1 MDDQYTFENKTY
13 RDTYRHTTSH
23 ILAQAMKRL
32 YPEVKLA
39 IGPAIEDGFY
49 YDFDSPQPFT
59 PEVLEKLEAEMRK
72 ICKEKLRLERFELP
86 RAEALKFMEERD
98 EPYKVELINDLPED
112 AVISFYRQGEF
123 VDLCAGPHLDSTGRV
138 KGNAIKLTS
147 VTGAYWRGD
156 SNRKML
162 QRIYGTCFPK
172 KEELDAYLAR
182 KKKILAAVIEEYIR
196 TAEPVGS
203 KAIAASADL
212 GCSSA
217 TIRNELAELV
227 AMGYLEQPHTSA
239 GRVPT
244 PLGYRM
250 YVNELMEHKDLTA
263 EETQA
268 ITQSLTGRHQRGE
281 LMTDASRLASQ
292 LTNYPAVT
300 LTTSAGV
307 TIRRFDLIYLDAN
320 SFIIVLLLSD
330 DTVKNKLVHL
340 PVSAEQSM
348 IQKLATVFNAHFTG
362 IHESDITPVLIR
374 SAERAAQDNLGI
386 TAVIAAFAI
395 EVLTGAGAAQ
405 TYLVGES
412 QLLHQPEFRDP
423 DKAHRLMSYLSDGSN
438 LLDIPMEQLGGDNE
452 VRVLIGPENV
462 AEELRDSSVVLATY
476 DAGEN
481 MRGLI
486 GVVGPTR
493 MDYSKVA
500 AKLSFIAAGLS
511 KLLGG
516 GTLPPPGLDNKLIIK
531 GDDTDEHENERPE
544 ADGAGNGSGC

>member
-1 MDDQYTFENKTY
+1 MD
-13 RDTYRHTTSH
+13 
-23 ILAQAMKRL
+23 
-32 YPEVKLA
+32 
-39 IGPAIEDGFY
+39 
-49 YDFDSPQPFT
+49 
-59 PEVLEKLEAEMRK
+59 
-72 ICKEKLRLERFELP
+72 
-86 RAEALKFMEERD
+86 
-98 EPYKVELINDLPED
+98 
-112 AVISFYRQGEF
+112 IS
-123 VDLCAGPHLDSTGRV
+123 S
-138 KGNAIKLTS
+138 
-147 VTGAYWRGD
+147 
-156 SNRKML
+156 
-162 QRIYGTCFPK
+162 
-172 KEELDAYLAR
+172 R

-227 AMGYLEQPHTSA
+227 SMGYLEQPHTSA

-300 LTTSAGV
+300 LTASAGV

-348 IQKLATVFNAHFTG
+348 IQKLAAVFNAHFTG
-362 IHESDITPVLIR
+362 IREPDITPTLI
-374 SAERAAQDNLGI
+374 SSVERAAQDNL
-386 TAVIAAFAI
+386 AI

-438 LLDIPMEQLGGDNE
+438 LLEIPMEQLSGENE

-531 GDDTDEHENERPE
+531 GDDSDEHENK
-544 ADGAGNGSGC
+544 

>member
-1 MDDQYTFENKTY
+1 MD
-13 RDTYRHTTSH
+13 
-23 ILAQAMKRL
+23 
-32 YPEVKLA
+32 
-39 IGPAIEDGFY
+39 
-49 YDFDSPQPFT
+49 
-59 PEVLEKLEAEMRK
+59 
-72 ICKEKLRLERFELP
+72 
-86 RAEALKFMEERD
+86 
-98 EPYKVELINDLPED
+98 
-112 AVISFYRQGEF
+112 IS
-123 VDLCAGPHLDSTGRV
+123 S
-138 KGNAIKLTS
+138 
-147 VTGAYWRGD
+147 
-156 SNRKML
+156 
-162 QRIYGTCFPK
+162 
-172 KEELDAYLAR
+172 R

-348 IQKLATVFNAHFTG
+348 IQKLAAVFNAHFTG
-362 IHESDITPVLIR
+362 IREPDITPTLI
-374 SAERAAQDNLGI
+374 SSVERAAQDNLGI

-395 EVLTGAGAAQ
+395 EALTGAGAAQ

-438 LLDIPMEQLGGDNE
+438 LLEIPMEQLG
-452 VRVLIGPENV
+452 GPENV

-531 GDDTDEHENERPE
+531 GDDSDEHENK
-544 ADGAGNGSGC
+544 

>member
-1 MDDQYTFENKTY
+1 MD
-13 RDTYRHTTSH
+13 
-23 ILAQAMKRL
+23 
-32 YPEVKLA
+32 
-39 IGPAIEDGFY
+39 
-49 YDFDSPQPFT
+49 
-59 PEVLEKLEAEMRK
+59 
-72 ICKEKLRLERFELP
+72 
-86 RAEALKFMEERD
+86 
-98 EPYKVELINDLPED
+98 
-112 AVISFYRQGEF
+112 IS
-123 VDLCAGPHLDSTGRV
+123 S
-138 KGNAIKLTS
+138 
-147 VTGAYWRGD
+147 
-156 SNRKML
+156 
-162 QRIYGTCFPK
+162 
-172 KEELDAYLAR
+172 R

-395 EVLTGAGAAQ
+395 EVLTGAGTAQ

-462 AEELRDSSVVLATY
+462 AEELPYDLARLLVDMIQTDKYGRYHATNEGLCSWYEFAKEIFRQAGMDVPVTPVSSSEFPAKATRPS
-476 DAGEN
+476 N
-481 MRGLI
+481 S
-486 GVVGPTR
+486 R
-493 MDYSKVA
+493 MSKE
-500 AKLSFIAAGLS
+500 KLSDNGFERLPAWQDA
-511 KLLGG
+511 LGRF
-516 GTLPPPGLDNKLIIK
+516 LKEI
-531 GDDTDEHENERPE
+531 EY
-544 ADGAGNGSGC
+544 